1 MLSFFEAGYLIEFP
15 IFSYSEGVDSAP
27 PHSPYLPL
35 QSPSAESVET
45 LREIPTP
52 GMQLKDLAGLEIQE
66 LWREA
71 EADSVGLHE
80 DELATVLLTLG
91 VKYNY
96 GRPPGSVATLQ
107 QIADFWL
114 SLQLQDLALAHACAF
129 GRESAWQQFIT
140 RYRDTLIQAAISM
153 TSSAATGRELADS
166 LYADLFGLTDRD
178 GQRRSPLAYYSGRGS
193 LKGFLRATLA
203 QRNVD
208 NHRRTNRET
217 SLEPH
222 ELAAVSPGATPTT
235 EILSRLSQALSAT
248 FGRLVEEDRFL
259 LSAWFLDRRTLL
271 EISRVLG
278 VHEATVSRRLQR
290 LTARLHDGLLENL
303 QESGLSKAAAEEA
316 LDTDPRDLDVNLR
329 LLLQASQRGT
339 FLEQAPGTGPR
350 QT

>member
-1 MLSFFEAGYLIEFP
+1 MKPYKSP

-27 PHSPYLPL
+27 PHSPDRPL
-35 QSPSAESVET
+35 QSPSAKGFET
-45 LREIPTP
+45 LRELQAPEL
-52 GMQLKDLAGLEIQE
+52 QLKELSGLEIQE

-71 EADSVGLHE
+71 EADSVGLQE
-80 DELATVLLTLG
+80 DELATVLLTIG

-96 GRPPGSVATLQ
+96 GLPPGNVAPK
-107 QIADFWL
+107 QIADFWR
-114 SLQLQDLALAHACAF
+114 SLQLRDLALAHACAL
-129 GRESAWQQFIT
+129 GREAAWEQFMT

-166 LYADLFGLTDRD
+166 LYADLFGLTDRG

-208 NHRRTNRET
+208 HHRRTNRET
-217 SLEPH
+217 ALATD
-222 ELAAVSPGATPTT
+222 ELPAVSPGTTPTAD
-235 EILSRLSQALSAT
+235 ILSRLSQALSTT
-248 FGRLVEEDRFL
+248 FSRLVAEDRFL

-290 LTARLHDGLLENL
+290 LTVRLHDGLLENL
-303 QESGLSKAAAEEA
+303 QVSGLSKAAAEEA

-339 FLEQAPGTGPR
+339 FPGQAPCTDPR